1 MANVSVYNMEGNEVG
16 TLELNDAVF
25 GVRSKRAPGT
35 SCSCCTAC

>member
-25 GVRSKRAPGT
+25 GLSLIHI
-35 SCSCCTAC
+35 